1 VLPLIGLVAYAFVYR
16 AIHAPETFVGFV
28 ILGGAMSSFWLNVLW
43 SMSNQM
49 FWERETGHLSLYI
62 MAPTSLMAILLGMAV
77 GGMFLATLRAA
88 AIIILG
94 SLLFHVKYSIAS
106 LPMLILVFAL
116 TLTALY
122 AMGMTFAS
130 LFLLLGREA
139 WHFIS
144 LSQEPVY
151 LLSGMYFP
159 ISSLNFWVAA
169 GASLIPLTL
178 GLDAMRQLV
187 FASSASLGFLNPR
200 LESAI
205 LFVLGVFFLV
215 SARISLR
222 HMERLAIAEGK
233 LTESR
238 G

>member
-1 VLPLIGLVAYAFVYR
+1 
-16 AIHAPETFVGFV
+16 
-28 ILGGAMSSFWLNVLW
+28 
-43 SMSNQM
+43 M
-49 FWERETGHLSLYI
+49 FWEKETGHLSLYI
-62 MAPTSLMAILLGMAV
+62 MAPSSLMGILLGMAI
-77 GGMFLATLRAA
+77 GGMFVATLRAA
-88 AIIILG
+88 AIIVLG
-94 SLLFHVKYSIAS
+94 SLLFHVRYSVAS
-106 LPMLILVFAL
+106 GPMLILVFFL
-116 TLTALY
+116 TLTSLY

-130 LFLLLGREA
+130 LFLLFGREA

-187 FASSASLGFLNPR
+187 FASGTTLGFLSPR
-200 LESAI
+200 VESAI
-205 LFVLGVFFLV
+205 LFGLGFVFLV
-215 SARISLR
+215 SARLSLK
-222 HMERLAIAEGK
+222 HMERLAIAGGK

-238 G
+238 A